1 MIYSKIGGAY
11 ALGHVTWWYRITS
24 LIQLAT
30 SEHLKDYKEQK
41 LAPCEQLLVLPEK
54 FHRFSCSNC
63 SGFCRPI
70 I

>member
-11 ALGHVTWWYRITS
+11 ALGHVTPWWCRITS

-41 LAPCEQLLVLPEK
+41 LAPC
-54 FHRFSCSNC
+54 
-63 SGFCRPI
+63 
-70 I
+70 